1 MPSHPRLVLL
11 CVCGV
16 TAAVLCGTGVLPL
29 ASLRLMASPLQLTY
43 SFMWQVIRQR
53 NVKLYSKVEEFI
65 TMVTQAVPE
74 LMTFK
79 QTAQLLLGLRARVRG
94 LHLCVDLTCAR
105 FVYIV
110 SSFASQIILDLLN
123 KEGPPDSRAI
133 QILIN
138 RLKVSSNVVR
148 FEVHS
153 NLFISYRAGPSAGL
167 TSLVL
172 GCRRTWRWR
181 NPKRT
186 SWCWSRICRRT
197 LLRGSSFS
205 GYLNLL

>member
-1 MPSHPRLVLL
+1 
-11 CVCGV
+11 
-16 TAAVLCGTGVLPL
+16 
-29 ASLRLMASPLQLTY
+29 MASPLQLTY

-110 SSFASQIILDLLN
+110 YSSSSQIILDLLN

-148 FEVHS
+148 F
-153 NLFISYRAGPSAGL
+153 L
-167 TSLVL
+167 
-172 GCRRTWRWR
+172 
-181 NPKRT
+181 
-186 SWCWSRICRRT
+186 
-197 LLRGSSFS
+197 SSFS
-205 GYLNLL
+205 PFNFLQSGPFSRGDVSRLVLQKDVEVEKSQTNFMVLVQNLQKNPAERKLFFRVPKSAVCHDRI

>member
-1 MPSHPRLVLL
+1 
-11 CVCGV
+11 
-16 TAAVLCGTGVLPL
+16 
-29 ASLRLMASPLQLTY
+29 MASPLQLTY

-94 LHLCVDLTCAR
+94 LHLCVDLPCAR
-105 FVYIV
+105 LVYIV
-110 SSFASQIILDLLN
+110 FSSASQIILDLLN

-148 FEVHS
+148 F
-153 NLFISYRAGPSAGL
+153 L
-167 TSLVL
+167 
-172 GCRRTWRWR
+172 
-181 NPKRT
+181 
-186 SWCWSRICRRT
+186 
-197 LLRGSSFS
+197 SS
-205 GYLNLL
+205 